1 MVDCAVIRER
11 RNWASAW
18 ENHILGSLI
27 LEVWE
32 FDGNVSDWGGNDG
45 LGGQRGDDCR
55 SDLGLQGGGLFRH
68 PKNERKCGL
77 ELG

>member
-1 MVDCAVIRER
+1 LCCDTGAAKLGLGLGEP
-11 RNWASAW
+11 
-18 ENHILGSLI
+18 HFGILDPK
-27 LEVWE
+27 VWE
-32 FDGNVSDWGGNDG
+32 FNGNVSDWGGNDGGG

-55 SDLGLQGGGLFRH
+55 SDLGLQGLFRH